1 MNKLEFIEKLDSLN
15 LDKNRYCVIA
25 GGMMLLRGLRKETAD
40 IDIKI
45 RPDYFDEL
53 KTRFDFK
60 KSPKYPYLYN
70 ISDDIEVAVLDYD
83 DDDTEIVDGRR
94 TESPEMLLKWMLKHN
109 RPKDQEKIRILQ
121 SFIDSKKSV

>member
-1 MNKLEFIEKLDSLN
+1 MNKLEFIKKLDSLK
-15 LDKNRYCVIA
+15 LDKNRFCVIA

-45 RPDYFDEL
+45 RPDYFNEL
-53 KTRFDFK
+53 KKSLNFE

-83 DDDTEIVDGRR
+83 DSDVEIVDGYR
-94 TESPEMLLKWMLKHN
+94 TESPEMLLKWMLENN
-109 RPKDQEKIRILQ
+109 RPKDQEKIKILQ

>member
-60 KSPKYPYLYN
+60 KSPKFRIYIILATT
-70 ISDDIEVAVLDYD
+70 S
-83 DDDTEIVDGRR
+83 
-94 TESPEMLLKWMLKHN
+94 KWPSWIMTTT
-109 RPKDQEKIRILQ
+109 IR
-121 SFIDSKKSV
+121 KSLMGVGLSRQKCC